1 LKPFSSHC
9 QLLLNEGSRNTAP
22 WFGNKQ
28 LSGLATSNLVVW
40 QQAAWQQQRRPMQ
53 ITVCNTAIRHSN
65 PPLKSATK
73 IVAVSELATFPK
85 NSTKLATKKVAGSET
100 ATQLLYV
107 ADLAGAKNLYAC
119 VQS

>member
-1 LKPFSSHC
+1 
-9 QLLLNEGSRNTAP
+9 
-22 WFGNKQ
+22 
-28 LSGLATSNLVVW
+28 LATSNLVVW
-40 QQAAWQQQRRPMQ
+40 QQAAWRQQRRPMQ
-53 ITVCNTAIRHSN
+53 ITVCNTVQSATQIRHSN

-73 IVAVSELATFPK
+73 IVAVSELTTFPK

-119 VQS
+119 MQS